1 MITSQQIE
9 QQSFNPSYV
18 KGAKAPMLFKTNFC
32 EWSCLT
38 KKEYRNLSL
47 TQKIIFNKICGVVI

>member
-1 MITSQQIE
+1 MITSQQ
-9 QQSFNPSYV
+9 
-18 KGAKAPMLFKTNFC
+18 GAIKTNFC

-47 TQKIIFNKICGVVI
+47 RRKNMFNKICGVVI